1 MRAFTDHY
9 KWQTKVRAV
18 TVRAIELVP
27 YQESEQLTLFTDNER
42 RERRERL
49 EDCIEEIRGRFGKT
63 ALTYGSLLGDLKM
76 PMDGRDKVKMPSPMY
91 H

>member
-1 MRAFTDHY
+1 MRAFKENY
-9 KWQTKVRAV
+9 RWNNKVRAV

-27 YQESEQLTLFTDNER
+27 YKDSEQLTLFTDNEK
-42 RERRERL
+42 RERREKL
-49 EDCIEEIRGRFGKT
+49 EDCIEELRGRFGKT

-76 PMDGRDKVKMPSPMY
+76 PSDGREKVKMPSSMY